1 MFGIIGA
8 ALVTLTMLPALTVV
22 VLNLR
27 RRVAG
32 LPTDS

>member
-8 ALVTLTMLPALTVV
+8 ALVTLTMLPALTVI

-27 RRVAG
+27 RKAAG
-32 LPTDS
+32 LTPTS

>member
-8 ALVTLTMLPALTVV
+8 ALVTLTMLPALTVI

-27 RRVAG
+27 GKAASSG
-32 LPTDS
+32 